1 MKRRL
6 VALAVLAT
14 TSLSSGCGLLESA
27 SAGAAPATEA
37 TAKAHPAASAPA
49 PDKSEDTGATRT
61 SVKDEGDIPDPCTLL
76 SEAEVTGL
84 TGRIVSQIDEDGV
97 ESGESAR
104 FCQWQQ
110 EGGQLA
116 VFLSRTTPADFQV
129 TVADAQWVDGVGED
143 AYAHSGH
150 LFVLHGTVQVDVYSR
165 GASDEQNLADAKQV
179 AKLLISRI

>member
-14 TSLSSGCGLLESA
+14 VSLTSGCGLLESA
-27 SAGAAPATEA
+27 SAGAAPATKS
-37 TAKAHPAASAPA
+37 TAKAQPTKPQPTPSTKAEQP
-49 PDKSEDTGATRT
+49 ET
-61 SVKDEGDIPDPCTLL
+61 SVKDSGDIPDPCTLL

-150 LFVLHGTVQVDVYSR
+150 LFVLYGTVQVDVYSR
-165 GASDEQNLADAKQV
+165 GASDEQNIADAKQV
-179 AKLLISRI
+179 AKLLLTRI